1 MDMKRPG
8 AFRGEGGIALITTLL
23 IMMLMSALMIGFTA
37 AVTSDQKYRLIDRD
51 RGRAFYGAHS
61 GLEKLNAE
69 LATLFFQDLSPNDA
83 DVTALA
89 QNPPTIPDVTFLSS
103 GSGAYGVRT
112 VSDATSGNITT
123 GPYQGLM
130 ALKRTYELVS
140 SAKTAWGGEAHLR
153 RRVET
158 VAIPVFQFG
167 MFSEVDLS
175 FSAADNFDFGGRVH
189 TNGNLFLAQGGGT
202 SSTLTM
208 RDRVSAFGEIVR
220 KRLSNG
226 ESIAVS
232 GSTRTVRVARAP
244 NTFRNLLDTEGSVQD
259 GPSSAANP
267 AWTTLSLSSY
277 NGYLRTA
284 KTGARKLVLPVITTG
299 GSNPDLVRR
308 AAVNEN
314 LSNPTLLKER
324 YFSKVSLRILLSDTS
339 NDILTLPTV
348 TQTAPVSLDGNWIAA
363 PPNNGTAYGPVSAT
377 RPPVAR
383 SPGMQTATV
392 QVAGGGSIAAG
403 LPVTL
408 SAAGLPAY
416 FRLPDTLTL
425 TNGATVITVR
435 CTAKTSAVRM
445 NGCTANPA
453 PAVQTDMPAGSVLAA
468 TVDSAPVTTTTTAV
482 VRVATNGTITPQSA
496 PTTAGEIRVVNGLAF
511 SPSTFWIQGTNTQI
525 PCVGYDATPR
535 LLGCTAALANGTVLT
550 TNALSNAGTGTLGG
564 FIKIERQDP
573 NGAWHDVTMEILRWG
588 FAGPN
593 LSGGKACGDPTPN
606 AIIRLQRLRDNSE
619 DAAWPEPV
627 PDPEPATPTCSY
639 ARLYKPTDYWPN
651 VLFDAREAVSRESVP
666 AGAPNNLRLGG
677 VIHYVALD
685 VRNLSRWFA
694 ATGVYAGNSTGPNSM
709 TDNGFSVYFS
719 DRRNNRNASGNETGE
734 YGFEDVVN
742 PASAT
747 GTANNGLDTGEDFNE
762 NGTLER
768 YGQFPSYN
776 GTYNSVPPGGQ
787 APLDINARPTTNL
800 NGAIARVNR
809 AILFRRALKLVNG
822 GLGNIVAPGLTIAA
836 ENPVYVQGD
845 WNANQ
850 AGFGEPNVATSIVAD
865 AMTLLSNDWNDNN
878 SFSSPYDV
886 GGRPR
891 SGHTWYRFATIA
903 GKGRIF
909 PRPNNGEGATYGTDG
924 GVHSFLRFLEGA
936 GGADTIHYRGSMA
949 TFFFNRQAI
958 SPFKCCQSI
967 VYDVPVRDYQ
977 FDVDFLTPSLLPPL
991 TPVFRDLNALGFTQ
1005 ETRAGH

>member
-1 MDMKRPG
+1 MDMKTPG
-8 AFRGEGGIALITTLL
+8 AFRNEGGIALITTLL
-23 IMMLMSALMIGFTA
+23 VMALMSALMIGFTA

-69 LATLFFQDLSPNDA
+69 LATLFFQDLSPNDS
-83 DVTALA
+83 DVNALA
-89 QNPPTIPDVTFLSS
+89 QNPPTIPDVTFLTS

-112 VSDATSGNITT
+112 VSAATSGNITT

-130 ALKRTYELVS
+130 ALKKTYELVS

-189 TNGNLFLAQGGGT
+189 TNRNLFLAQGGGT

-208 RDRVSAFGEIVR
+208 RDRVTAVGEIVR

-232 GSTRTVRVARAP
+232 GSTRIVRVARAP

-259 GPSSAANP
+259 GPTSAANP

-277 NGYLRTA
+277 NGYLRTG
-284 KTGARKLVLPVITTG
+284 KTGARRLDLPVITTG

-314 LSNPTLLKER
+314 LTNPTLLKER
-324 YFSKVSLRILLSDTS
+324 YFSKVSLRILLSDRI

-348 TQTAPVSLDGNWIAA
+348 TQTAPILLDGDWAA
-363 PPNNGTAYGPVSAT
+363 AAPNNGTVYGPVSAL

-383 SPGMQTATV
+383 AEGTQTMQVNGA
-392 QVAGGGSIAAG
+392 VAGPNSNATINVDAPFNAHFAVPPMTLNIGAAVYTVNCTG
-403 LPVTL
+403 KA
-408 SAAGLPAY
+408 SATR
-416 FRLPDTLTL
+416 FTT
-425 TNGATVITVR
+425 
-435 CTAKTSAVRM
+435 CTAS
-445 NGCTANPA
+445 PA
-453 PAVQTDMPAGSVLAA
+453 PAGNVNITNGSSLTA
-468 TVDSAPVTTTTTAV
+468 TIDSA
-482 VRVATNGTITPQSA
+482 RVATTTQLSPGTQTITA
-496 PTTAGEIRVVNGLAF
+496 TTGAIGNLEVVNGLAF
-511 SPSTFWIQGTNTQI
+511 SRNTFWVQNTNQQVT
-525 PCVGYDATPR
+525 CRGY
-535 LLGCTAALANGTVLT
+535 AALQLT
-550 TNALSNAGTGTLGG
+550 GCNVTATIADNAILTNNSLSQAGTGTLGG
-564 FIKIERQDP
+564 YIKIERQDP
-573 NGAWHDVTMEILRWG
+573 NGAWHDVTMEILNWG
-588 FAGPN
+588 IAGPN
-593 LSGGKACGDPTPN
+593 LEGKPCGDPTPN
-606 AIIRLQRLRDNSE
+606 AIVRLQRLRDNAE
-619 DAAWPEPV
+619 RNENTTTWPG
-627 PDPEPATPTCSY
+627 ALCSY
-639 ARLYKPTDYWPN
+639 ATGYRSSDYWPN
-651 VLFDAREAVSRESVP
+651 TLFDTREAVYREENP
-666 AGAPNNLRLGG
+666 GANNLRLGG
-677 VIHYVALD
+677 VMHYVMLD
-685 VRNLSRWFA
+685 VGNLSRWFA

-709 TDNGFSVYFS
+709 TDNGFSVYIS
-719 DRRNNRNASGNETGE
+719 DRRNNRNAASDETGE
-734 YGFEDVVN
+734 YGFEDFVN
-742 PASAT
+742 PASAS
-747 GTANNGLDTGEDFNE
+747 GTPNASLDTGEDLNE
-762 NGTLER
+762 NSTLER
-768 YGQFPSYN
+768 YGQFPSFN
-776 GTYNSVPPGGQ
+776 GVYNSLPLTNV
-787 APLDINARPTTNL
+787 APLVSGGASPVRPSTNVSA
-800 NGAIARVNR
+800 GIAKVNR
-809 AILFRRALKLVNG
+809 AVFFRRAVKLTNAA
-822 GLGNIVAPGLTIAA
+822 LGNIVAPGLTIAA

-865 AMTLLSNDWNDNN
+865 AITLLSNDWNDNN
-878 SFSSPYDV
+878 SFSSPYAV
-886 GGRPR
+886 AGRPR
-891 SGHTWYRFATIA
+891 GGHTWYRFATIA

-909 PRPNNGEGATYGTDG
+909 PRPANGEGATYGTDG

-949 TFFFNRQAI
+949 TFFFNRQAV
-958 SPFKCCQSI
+958 SPFKCCAGI

-991 TPVFRDLNALGFTQ
+991 TPVFRDLNALGFIQ